1 MWPLLCK
8 RNVAQGL
15 TNLNRQMFQMFI
27 LPRRI
32 GLPKMGTGGNQ
43 TNKKNYKV
51 SKPRDTKF
59 MPLNA
64 TNVALVKDYFNQ
76 IHSQLYDL
84 LAQSNQF
91 VLYQF
96 EGQEYEIFLI
106 PVSMSKYIKRFTHE
120 EEIKYAGIHL
130 GYMRRH
136 QTKTGF
142 ARAFYLSYEGGE
154 FLYDTLMK

>member
-1 MWPLLCK
+1 MQKK
-8 RNVAQGL
+8 RSTGFNQSKSPNVP
-15 TNLNRQMFQMFI
+15 NVHFSKK
-27 LPRRI
+27 I
-32 GLPKMGTGGNQ
+32 GLPKIGTGGNQ

-142 ARAFYLSYEGGE
+142 ARGFYLSYEGEE
-154 FLYDTLMK
+154 FPLRYIDEINPC